1 MLDISHFGKK
11 GKIMAKKPKTPNE
24 IIEAIEDLHAQE
36 QDLLEQLKK
45 INNPDDDDFNNDDFD
60 RDDFMDDK

>member
-1 MLDISHFGKK
+1 
-11 GKIMAKKPKTPNE
+11 MAKKPKTPNE

>member
-1 MLDISHFGKK
+1 
-11 GKIMAKKPKTPNE
+11 MAKKPKTPNE

-36 QDLLEQLKK
+36 H
-45 INNPDDDDFNNDDFD
+45 DFNNDDFD